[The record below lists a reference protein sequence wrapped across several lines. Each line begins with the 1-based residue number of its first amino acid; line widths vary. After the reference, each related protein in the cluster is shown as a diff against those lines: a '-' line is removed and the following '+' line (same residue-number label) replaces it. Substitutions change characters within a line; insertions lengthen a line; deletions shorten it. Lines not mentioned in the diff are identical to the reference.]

1 MWHRET
7 LTNTLERHMFWWL
20 TKLQIYSHAGIPTD
34 ANKTTKKNRQK
45 TRVNQKNGSILICDA
60 PTRSSKATTWNDILA
75 YQNVCFFLLRKKRTP
90 YIHSGQSSSSRS
102 NTDTNTGYRHNVLSM
117 IHSPKLRNCAPASLS
132 ILPRFSLHFF
142 FSQADLRQPN
152 ELIHK
157 NETHDHIIYVLR
169 RTHFHSFV
177 FEQRATELLLYTVY
191 LWISYQMHHQAI
203 LYRIQSQSELEMKLH
218 FMPNFCLEIVPEQIY
233 TDVVRWNIS
242 CFHMHADQ
250 LSATSPVIMLTAIVI
265 WLTHSVT

>member
-75 YQNVCFFLLRKKRTP
+75 YQNVCFFCWEKKGRHT
-90 YIHSGQSSSSRS
+90 YTVDRAAAAAATQ
-102 NTDTNTGYRHNVLSM
+102 TQTQATGIMYLAWSIVQNWEIALQPP
-117 IHSPKLRNCAPASLS
+117 SP
-132 ILPRFSLHFF
+132 FSLDFLHIFF

-233 TDVVRWNIS
+233 TDVVQWNIS